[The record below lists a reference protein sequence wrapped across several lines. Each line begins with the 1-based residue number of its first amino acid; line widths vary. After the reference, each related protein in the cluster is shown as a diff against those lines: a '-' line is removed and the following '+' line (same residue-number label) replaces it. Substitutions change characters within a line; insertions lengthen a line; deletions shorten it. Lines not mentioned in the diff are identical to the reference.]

1 VAGWRHQL
9 PDFSTFDIQELGEDD
24 VRQFVGA
31 WYREVLRTQEVRLL
45 GARSTPEKTKE
56 AEARAL
62 AEAAKRTALL
72 WRAQNTAEERWREV
86 VLIAI
91 GLVPEKRAR
100 RLLAALLAE
109 ESTDGSALEVAGL
122 SLAEDVQVGD
132 ELRAEVRRRLLERL
146 QREQAPGAFARLP
159 YGCAD
164 MAGNVLEWTRSLASK
179 KDENGVDID
188 FGYPH
193 FSGDGREDLSVLT
206 NCLRVLRG
214 GWFADLPINART
226 AYRFRFVPRSR
237 LDFVGFRVA
246 LSPSSSDL

>member
-72 WRAQNTAEERWREV
+72 WRAQNTAEERWRE
-86 VLIAI
+86 
-91 GLVPEKRAR
+91 
-100 RLLAALLAE
+100 AALLAE